1 MVVVDQYNHR
11 VNVYT
16 NEGNFRY
23 PTVVARIANNQI
35 AVVDDD
41 HSRIQIEDLKSGG
54 EFLSEWDDSALEYLL
69 IGRVARFGKR
79 RVAISDFRS
88 RQTVDAQSGRFLYWL
103 KDSDEIFA
111 SLQDLFVIDEN
122 RLFAFDTEDHLPLLE
137 RVFSVSADPPIF
149 LGR

>member
-1 MVVVDQYNHR
+1 M
-11 VNVYT
+11 
-16 NEGNFRY
+16 
-23 PTVVARIANNQI
+23 
-35 AVVDDD
+35 
-41 HSRIQIEDLKSGG
+41 
-54 EFLSEWDDSALEYLL
+54 
-69 IGRVARFGKR
+69 
-79 RVAISDFRS
+79 
-88 RQTVDAQSGRFLYWL
+88 DAQSGRFLYWL